1 MKKLFS
7 ILLIALLLTTSMFTR
22 VFAEGEETTET
33 NDEEVTVNRI
43 EDIDPSTLD
52 IPKLG
57 EVTEE
62 ESKPEPVYADD
73 EIVRVSIKLEKP
85 ATLDIYSAKDVVDN
99 VEAMEYREQLQ
110 VEQDIIASDIE
121 SETNKELDVQWNLT
135 LAANVISANV
145 EYGDIEQ
152 IKNVS
157 GVEDV
162 FVETR
167 YEVQE
172 DVNTALTTEYMT
184 GATMAWAQG
193 YTGAGSRVAIIDTG
207 VNDKHVSFDPDA
219 FEYSLTKDGK
229 SLSDYDL
236 LTLNELTNVLDQLN
250 QNNVDT
256 KHNINSAQDVYK
268 NSKIPFAFNYV
279 DGGYITDHYS
289 DNQGEHGSHVAG
301 TAAANRYVKKNG
313 NFVEAVD
320 VAGAVGVAPDAQIL
334 VMKVFGKNGGAY
346 DSDYFA
352 AIEDA
357 IILKADAFNL
367 SLGSGNP
374 GSSFAG
380 VYQDIMDNLVETHS
394 VMVTSAGNSYN
405 WPAFAER
412 TVKDLYLEDVSEATN
427 GSPGSFN
434 NTLSVAAAQN
444 VGSVG
449 MPMRYNGQ
457 SIYYI
462 QSRVAGTTMYDL
474 EGNNE
479 FVYIDAVGEVDDY
492 EAVNSEVSLAG
503 KIVIV
508 NRGTNSF
515 FQKGNNAIAYKPSA
529 LLVANNQA
537 GTITMGL
544 DGYAGTFPMA
554 SITLADAKFIK
565 ESAEQHTIGD
575 YTYYTGAIEVTRDV
589 EISHTTDRSDTY
601 ITDFSSWGVPG
612 SLVMKPEITAPGGD
626 IWSVDGMTD
635 TDYESMSGTSMA
647 APHITGMVAVLG
659 QYIREN
665 DLLEK
670 TNGLTTRNLMN
681 SLLMST
687 ATPMKVN
694 GNYLPILEQGAGLSD
709 VNAAINAKSYILMN
723 PGSTLVSASA
733 LDGKAKAEFGQD
745 NDRTGRYAYSFTI
758 NNFSDED
765 IEYTFRTDIFTQDA
779 YEYEG
784 MKYLDTYTVDLFANV
799 SYSYEVHDVDMDGD
813 TDTDDVQALLDY
825 VTGNN
830 SGENLDLAAGEM
842 DGVSGISSYD
852 AQLLL
857 ECIQRTGEEKLM
869 VPAGE
874 SRQVSVI
881 IQVQDPALLNREN
894 GGYVE
899 GFTYITCVSQSED
912 GAIQDVEHSIPLLG
926 YYGNWSD
933 PSMAE
938 HVSALDNLYPNDYEA
953 YFNATPSNY
962 MEVRYPTGIR
972 KYVYTGNPYAIED
985 EFPYDRLAINSS
997 TVITKFANT
1006 YIRNVGTAA
1015 TVVLNENEDLIYSTN
1030 HQSGIES
1037 AFYYV
1042 NQGKWM
1048 NTNPRNFVLN
1058 KNLKE
1063 LSVEEGEEVYVGQF
1077 AIPEYYALYLNENA
1091 KESMI
1096 SVEEMMDLY
1105 KNNEIGKGS
1114 HMGYWL
1120 SVDNTAP
1127 ELELSYNEEEK
1138 TVSVKATDNQN
1149 LAYVALTDIDGRVIY
1164 EEFVPGTG
1172 EFEHTFDVS
1181 SIDAQ
1186 AVVIFAGD
1194 YAANERAKLVKLAEG
1209 EIIREIRT
1217 PVYRLTDRLE
1227 PGHRYIIS
1235 ASNVPGKVPVL
1246 LSNGQNYYTG
1256 ADIATVYQDGND
1268 IFILQSEVTNE
1279 AILWEGLD
1287 NNGYVSFLN
1296 VADGGALGYQDIG
1309 IRYVSWA
1316 NPGYADRFVYEDH
1329 KLMPYD
1335 TAEYGLGMQYQG
1347 SSFVLDTAGDIYLYV
1362 EDELIRYETID
1373 PDKASRIELNAYE
1386 ATLILNVQEELQMS
1400 AIVEPNFIEDRTV
1413 TWTSADEAVA
1423 TVDENGLIKA
1433 VGVGKTT
1440 ITATSNQTPE
1450 VTAEVLINVTEAQP
1464 INAFIYGQVGD
1475 SEEYHF
1481 AEIDLR
1487 DMSLTYIGDVDIPF
1501 YGGGESGE
1509 YIYGNDTNDDF
1520 YRYVISQEGIALDE
1534 DYSTFRINSNYAL
1547 LDGANVPHLV
1557 LTVDGTDYEINY
1569 DVIGFNRMNWLE
1581 LFEGSGI
1588 VYFDLSQYEQFVAI
1602 SYAGYYED
1610 GGEYEIYYYA
1620 LQADGTINLMV
1631 LKPYVE
1637 DGALDL
1643 NLDLFDLG
1651 KLGVVTMGE
1660 DIKAYSMTSTEVRY
1674 GIDGFFLADNNTKSI
1689 YMVDLSKYGKE
1700 VYDAQYIGSIEDC
1713 TNLSTLFDLGYDGSD
1728 INKMKK
1734 QESLSDKFTVEPI
1747 SVKNQFVDSI
1757 MAFPEPAS
1765 NEEVIPVEEP
1775 ATEEPIVEEPIE
1787 ETPIDETP
1795 VEEPAPLPEES
1806 VEETVEEPVPAI
1818 DGPVEITPVVGE
1830 TNRVYKGSLNAAR
1843 TINVSKSEITKNEV
1857 VYPEKEIKVVVPD
1870 ENTSIAVYSE
1880 DVDVHN
1886 GYVIVNYDPKWT
1898 SYVGCDSTLDFDSIN
1913 VDTTNGVIRY
1923 AYSSLDEIKTGDM
1936 VASFK
1941 FYRDCENTNVTTSVK
1956 ERNEDVDFNKTTS
1969 QTMYGKGHRY
1979 FLGFWDWDEDYSGA
1993 VVYFYCSNDEAHR
2006 EKVYA
2011 TVTKSVVEATADK
2024 AGEIVY
2030 TATAYFN
2037 GQEYKDVKKIV
2048 TSPKGHNYEF
2058 VRFEWSDDGRSAY
2071 AIFKDKNGEI
2081 VKMKA
2086 AMSEVRTEPTYDE
2099 DGNVVYTAS
2108 ITVDG
2113 KTYTDSRTE
2122 VLPKL
2127 EKEEEVKPEDK
2138 KDDEKKDETIVPDEK
2153 KDEVPVDKSGT
2164 MSIADALFAL
2174 ATLGIGIFMAL
2185 NKNFTGLLIAALS
2198 IVGFFLSQK
2207 IGGTLI
2213 EFDKWSILLG
2223 GLLLFNIVQLI
2234 FDKKI
2239 KK

>member
-22 VFAEGEETTET
+22 VFAEGEETAET
-33 NDEEVTVNRI
+33 NNEEVTVNRI

-236 LTLNELTNVLDQLN
+236 LTLNELTSVLDQLN

-289 DNQGEHGSHVAG
+289 DDQGEHGSHVAG

-479 FVYIDAVGEVDDY
+479 FVYIDAVGEADDY

-544 DGYAGTFPMA
+544 DGYTGTFPMA

-575 YTYYTGAIEVTRDV
+575 YTYYTGTIEVTRDV

-723 PGSTLVSASA
+723 PGSTLASASA
-733 LDGKAKAEFGQD
+733 LDGKVKAEFGQD

-758 NNFSDED
+758 NNISDED

-799 SYSYEVHDVDMDGD
+799 SYSYEAHDVDMDGD

-830 SGENLDLAAGEM
+830 SGENLDL
-842 DGVSGISSYD
+842 SS
-852 AQLLL
+852 
-857 ECIQRTGEEKLM
+857 R
-869 VPAGE
+869 
-874 SRQVSVI
+874 
-881 IQVQDPALLNREN
+881 
-894 GGYVE
+894 
-899 GFTYITCVSQSED
+899 
-912 GAIQDVEHSIPLLG
+912 
-926 YYGNWSD
+926 
-933 PSMAE
+933 
-938 HVSALDNLYPNDYEA
+938 
-953 YFNATPSNY
+953 
-962 MEVRYPTGIR
+962 
-972 KYVYTGNPYAIED
+972 
-985 EFPYDRLAINSS
+985 
-997 TVITKFANT
+997 
-1006 YIRNVGTAA
+1006 
-1015 TVVLNENEDLIYSTN
+1015 
-1030 HQSGIES
+1030 
-1037 AFYYV
+1037 
-1042 NQGKWM
+1042 
-1048 NTNPRNFVLN
+1048 
-1058 KNLKE
+1058 
-1063 LSVEEGEEVYVGQF
+1063 
-1077 AIPEYYALYLNENA
+1077 
-1091 KESMI
+1091 
-1096 SVEEMMDLY
+1096 
-1105 KNNEIGKGS
+1105 
-1114 HMGYWL
+1114 
-1120 SVDNTAP
+1120 
-1127 ELELSYNEEEK
+1127 
-1138 TVSVKATDNQN
+1138 
-1149 LAYVALTDIDGRVIY
+1149 
-1164 EEFVPGTG
+1164 
-1172 EFEHTFDVS
+1172 
-1181 SIDAQ
+1181 
-1186 AVVIFAGD
+1186 
-1194 YAANERAKLVKLAEG
+1194 
-1209 EIIREIRT
+1209 
-1217 PVYRLTDRLE
+1217 
-1227 PGHRYIIS
+1227 
-1235 ASNVPGKVPVL
+1235 
-1246 LSNGQNYYTG
+1246 
-1256 ADIATVYQDGND
+1256 
-1268 IFILQSEVTNE
+1268 
-1279 AILWEGLD
+1279 
-1287 NNGYVSFLN
+1287 
-1296 VADGGALGYQDIG
+1296 
-1309 IRYVSWA
+1309 
-1316 NPGYADRFVYEDH
+1316 
-1329 KLMPYD
+1329 
-1335 TAEYGLGMQYQG
+1335 
-1347 SSFVLDTAGDIYLYV
+1347 
-1362 EDELIRYETID
+1362 
-1373 PDKASRIELNAYE
+1373 
-1386 ATLILNVQEELQMS
+1386 
-1400 AIVEPNFIEDRTV
+1400 
-1413 TWTSADEAVA
+1413 
-1423 TVDENGLIKA
+1423 
-1433 VGVGKTT
+1433 
-1440 ITATSNQTPE
+1440 
-1450 VTAEVLINVTEAQP
+1450 
-1464 INAFIYGQVGD
+1464 
-1475 SEEYHF
+1475 
-1481 AEIDLR
+1481 
-1487 DMSLTYIGDVDIPF
+1487 
-1501 YGGGESGE
+1501 
-1509 YIYGNDTNDDF
+1509 
-1520 YRYVISQEGIALDE
+1520 
-1534 DYSTFRINSNYAL
+1534 
-1547 LDGANVPHLV
+1547 
-1557 LTVDGTDYEINY
+1557 
-1569 DVIGFNRMNWLE
+1569 
-1581 LFEGSGI
+1581 
-1588 VYFDLSQYEQFVAI
+1588 
-1602 SYAGYYED
+1602 
-1610 GGEYEIYYYA
+1610 
-1620 LQADGTINLMV
+1620 
-1631 LKPYVE
+1631 
-1637 DGALDL
+1637 
-1643 NLDLFDLG
+1643 
-1651 KLGVVTMGE
+1651 
-1660 DIKAYSMTSTEVRY
+1660 
-1674 GIDGFFLADNNTKSI
+1674 
-1689 YMVDLSKYGKE
+1689 
-1700 VYDAQYIGSIEDC
+1700 
-1713 TNLSTLFDLGYDGSD
+1713 
-1728 INKMKK
+1728 
-1734 QESLSDKFTVEPI
+1734 
-1747 SVKNQFVDSI
+1747 
-1757 MAFPEPAS
+1757 
-1765 NEEVIPVEEP
+1765 
-1775 ATEEPIVEEPIE
+1775 
-1787 ETPIDETP
+1787 
-1795 VEEPAPLPEES
+1795 
-1806 VEETVEEPVPAI
+1806 
-1818 DGPVEITPVVGE
+1818 
-1830 TNRVYKGSLNAAR
+1830 
-1843 TINVSKSEITKNEV
+1843 
-1857 VYPEKEIKVVVPD
+1857 
-1870 ENTSIAVYSE
+1870 
-1880 DVDVHN
+1880 
-1886 GYVIVNYDPKWT
+1886 
-1898 SYVGCDSTLDFDSIN
+1898 
-1913 VDTTNGVIRY
+1913 
-1923 AYSSLDEIKTGDM
+1923 
-1936 VASFK
+1936 
-1941 FYRDCENTNVTTSVK
+1941 
-1956 ERNEDVDFNKTTS
+1956 
-1969 QTMYGKGHRY
+1969 
-1979 FLGFWDWDEDYSGA
+1979 
-1993 VVYFYCSNDEAHR
+1993 
-2006 EKVYA
+2006 
-2011 TVTKSVVEATADK
+2011 
-2024 AGEIVY
+2024 
-2030 TATAYFN
+2030 
-2037 GQEYKDVKKIV
+2037 
-2048 TSPKGHNYEF
+2048 
-2058 VRFEWSDDGRSAY
+2058 
-2071 AIFKDKNGEI
+2071 
-2081 VKMKA
+2081 
-2086 AMSEVRTEPTYDE
+2086 
-2099 DGNVVYTAS
+2099 
-2108 ITVDG
+2108 
-2113 KTYTDSRTE
+2113 
-2122 VLPKL
+2122 
-2127 EKEEEVKPEDK
+2127 
-2138 KDDEKKDETIVPDEK
+2138 
-2153 KDEVPVDKSGT
+2153 
-2164 MSIADALFAL
+2164 
-2174 ATLGIGIFMAL
+2174 
-2185 NKNFTGLLIAALS
+2185 
-2198 IVGFFLSQK
+2198 
-2207 IGGTLI
+2207 
-2213 EFDKWSILLG
+2213 
-2223 GLLLFNIVQLI
+2223 
-2234 FDKKI
+2234 
-2239 KK
+2239 

>member
-193 YTGAGSRVAIIDTG
+193 YTGAGSRVAVIDTG

-236 LTLNELTNVLDQLN
+236 LTLNELTSVLDQLN

-256 KHNINSAQDVYK
+256 KHNIYSAQDVYK

-289 DNQGEHGSHVAG
+289 DDQGEHGSHVAG

-474 EGNNE
+474 EGSNE

-492 EAVNSEVSLAG
+492 EAVNSEASLAG

-544 DGYAGTFPMA
+544 DGYTGTFPMA

-575 YTYYTGAIEVTRDV
+575 YTYYTGTIEVTRDV

-612 SLVMKPEITAPGGD
+612 SLVIKPEITAPGGD

-647 APHITGMVAVLG
+647 APHITGMAAVLG

-723 PGSTLVSASA
+723 PGSTLASASA
-733 LDGKAKAEFGQD
+733 LDGKVKAEFGQD

-758 NNFSDED
+758 NNISNED

-899 GFTYITCVSQSED
+899 GFTYITCVSLSED

-933 PSMAE
+933 PSMTE
-938 HVSALDNLYPNDYEA
+938 HVSALDSLYPSDYEA

-972 KYVYTGNPYAIED
+972 KYVYTGNPYAVEE

-1015 TVVLNENEDLIYSTN
+1015 TVVLNENEDLIYSAN

-1105 KNNEIGKGS
+1105 KNNDIGKGS

-1138 TVSVKATDNQN
+1138 IVSVKATDNQN
-1149 LAYVALTDIDGRVIY
+1149 LAYVALTDIDGRVVY
-1164 EEFVPGTG
+1164 EQFIPKTG
-1172 EFEHTFDVS
+1172 NFEYSFDVS

-1186 AVVIFAGD
+1186 AVVVFAGD
-1194 YAANERAKLVKLAEG
+1194 YAANEKAKLVKLGEG

-1217 PVYRLTDRLE
+1217 PIYRLTDTLE
-1227 PGHRYIIS
+1227 PGHKYIIS
-1235 ASNVPGKVPVL
+1235 SSNVPGKASVL
-1246 LSNGQNYYTG
+1246 LSNGLDYLTG
-1256 ADIATVYQDGND
+1256 SEIADIYQDEDD
-1268 IFILQSEVTNE
+1268 IFILQSEVTND
-1279 AILWEGLD
+1279 AIVWNGVD
-1287 NNGYVSFLN
+1287 NGGYVSFIN
-1296 VADGGALGYQDIG
+1296 AADGGVLGYYKQG
-1309 IRYVSWA
+1309 QRYACWS
-1316 NPGYADRFVYEDH
+1316 NPGYADQFIYEDH

-1335 TAEYGLGMQYQG
+1335 VAEYGLGVYFAN
-1347 SSFVLDTAGDIYLYV
+1347 SSFYFYLANDVYLYV

-1373 PDKASRIELNAYE
+1373 PDKASRIELNTYE

-1413 TWTSADEAVA
+1413 TWTSADETVA
-1423 TVDENGLIKA
+1423 TVDENGLIRA

-1440 ITATSNQTPE
+1440 ITAASNQTPE

-1475 SEEYHF
+1475 GEEYHF

-1487 DMSLTYIGDVDIPF
+1487 DMSLTYVGDVGTPF

-1534 DYSTFRINSNYAL
+1534 NYSAFRINSNYAL
-1547 LDGANVPHLV
+1547 LDGANVPHLA

-1620 LQADGTINLMV
+1620 LQADGTISLMV

-1689 YMVDLSKYGKE
+1689 YMVDLSEYGKE
-1700 VYDAQYIGSIEDC
+1700 VYDAQYIGSVEDC
-1713 TNLSTLFDLGYDGSD
+1713 TNLSTLFDLAYDGSD

-1787 ETPIDETP
+1787 ETP
-1795 VEEPAPLPEES
+1795 VEEPAPLPEEP
-1806 VEETVEEPVPAI
+1806 VEETIEELVPAI
-1818 DGPVEITPVVGE
+1818 DGPVEITPVAGE
-1830 TNRVYKGSLNAAR
+1830 ITRVYKGSLNAAR

-1857 VYPEKEIKVVVPD
+1857 VYPEKEVKVVVPD
-1870 ENTSIAVYSE
+1870 ENTSIAVYNE
-1880 DVDVHN
+1880 DVTVNN
-1886 GYVIVNYDPKWT
+1886 GYVIVNYNPVLN
-1898 SYVGCDSTLDFDSIN
+1898 YIGYDSTLDFDSIN
-1913 VDTTNGVIRY
+1913 IDDKNGVIRY
-1923 AYSSLDEIKTGDM
+1923 AYASLSEIEAGDM

-1941 FYRDCENTNVTTSVK
+1941 FSRDCDDTSVTMDVK
-1956 ERNEDVDFNKTTS
+1956 ERNEDVQYNDSSS
-1969 QTMYGKGHRY
+1969 QIIRGKGHRY
-1979 FLGFWDWDEDYSGA
+1979 YLGFWEWDEDYNEASA
-1993 VVYFYCSNDEAHR
+1993 TFYCSNNEYHKD
-2006 EKVYA
+2006 KVYA
-2011 TVTKSVVEATADK
+2011 TVVKSVVEATAEK
-2024 AGEIVY
+2024 AGAIIY

-2037 GQEYKDVKKIV
+2037 GQEYKDVQKIV
-2048 TSPKGHNYEF
+2048 IPAKGHSYEF
-2058 VRFEWSDDGRSAY
+2058 VRFEWSDDGKTAY

-2081 VKMKA
+2081 VKIEA
-2086 AMSEVRTEPTYDE
+2086 VVSEARTEPTYDE
-2099 DGNVVYTAS
+2099 EGKIVYTANV
-2108 ITVDG
+2108 TNDG
-2113 KTYTDSRTE
+2113 KTYTDSKTE
-2122 VLPKL
+2122 ILPKL
-2127 EKEEEVKPEDK
+2127 EKEDDSKADDK
-2138 KDDEKKDETIVPDEK
+2138 KDGEKKDETIVPDEK
-2153 KDEVPVDKSGT
+2153 KDDVPTDKSGT
-2164 MSIADALFAL
+2164 LSIADALFAL

-2198 IVGFFLSQK
+2198 VVGFFLSQK
-2207 IGGTLI
+2207 IGGALI
-2213 EFDKWSILLG
+2213 GFDKWSILLG